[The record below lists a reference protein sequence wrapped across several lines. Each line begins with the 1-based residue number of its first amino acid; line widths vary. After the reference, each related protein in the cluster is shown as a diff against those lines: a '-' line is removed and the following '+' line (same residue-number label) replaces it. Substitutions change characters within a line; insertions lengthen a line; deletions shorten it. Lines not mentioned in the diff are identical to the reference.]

1 MEREQKVFV
10 DANVFIALLNKDDA
24 LHERAVSLWTRLK
37 EKESR
42 VATANGVVSEVI
54 TVLSQRASKALA
66 LQFADTIYRRS
77 RDIELIYADED
88 IEIAALGHLRSWPTK
103 NASFV
108 DAIIVAIME
117 KRGIAYL
124 ASFDRIFRNMPG
136 ISVLPEDGK

>member
-24 LHERAVSLWTRLK
+24 LHERAVSLWTQLK

-66 LQFADTIYRRS
+66 LQFADTIYSRS
-77 RDIELIYADED
+77 RDIELIYADEE
-88 IEIAALGHLRSWPTK
+88 IETAALGHLRSWPTK
-103 NASFV
+103 NVSFV
-108 DAIIVAIME
+108 DAIIVAIMKQRE
-117 KRGIAYL
+117 IAHL
-124 ASFDRIFRNMPG
+124 ASFDRAFRTIPD
-136 ISVLPEDGK
+136 ISVLA

>member
-24 LHERAVSLWTRLK
+24 LHERAVSVWMQLK

-66 LQFADTIYRRS
+66 LQFADTIYSRS
-77 RDIELIYADED
+77 RDIELIYADEE
-88 IEIAALGHLRSWPTK
+88 IETAALGHLRSWPAK
-103 NASFV
+103 NVSFV
-108 DAIIVAIME
+108 DAIIVAIMKQRE
-117 KRGIAYL
+117 IAYL
-124 ASFDRIFRNMPG
+124 ASFDRVFRAVPG
-136 ISVLPEDGK
+136 ISVLPEE